1 MSTSY
6 SPDTL
11 IIDTAD
17 PSEVDRINDDLQHK
31 GNGRPLSDPLP
42 IGDGRLVVRVTLDP
56 ARARTLVDA
65 VRPEGAGR
73 DDSLGSAHETWQAW
87 DPRAEDPTGPTATT
101 GPWTTTN
108 GPFDD
113 GFR

>member
-1 MSTSY
+1 MDELDSNWTDSDWTDGDWSSWTPVHEVEWSSLDYDTHWDTS
-6 SPDTL
+6 S
-11 IIDTAD
+11 AF
-17 PSEVDRINDDLQHK
+17 DD
-31 GNGRPLSDPLP
+31 GSDAAT
-42 IGDGRLVVRVTLDP
+42 DG
-56 ARARTLVDA
+56 
-65 VRPEGAGR
+65 
-73 DDSLGSAHETWQAW
+73 LGSGPFHDGWLDHAALDHETWQAW